1 MTRVLTTLAA
11 LRRRDEGQD
20 LIEYALLAA
29 LVAIFATAGIRAVG
43 TAAENVLWQTI
54 AQNF

>member
-11 LRRRDEGQD
+11 LRRRTEGQD

-29 LVAIFATAGIRAVG
+29 LVAIVATAGIRSVG
-43 TAAENVLWQTI
+43 TAVESVLWQTI